1 MNDNQLLQYHRH
13 IMLPPIGASGQ
24 ETLLT
29 AKILI
34 IGLGGL
40 GSPAALYLAASG
52 IGHLYLNDFDHV
64 DLSNLQRQILHNRQQ
79 LHWSKT
85 HSAEKTLNTL
95 NPDCQLTL
103 LDKKLDNNALQQ
115 TINQVDLVIDASDN
129 FDTRFL
135 VNRCC
140 KAQNKPLI
148 SGSAIGFQGQVSVFD
163 YQPQQPCYQC
173 LFDEQDYSPEN
184 RCSNSGILAPLAGL
198 VGTIQAIEAIKV
210 LLDMGNSLKGRLLSI
225 DAMNMEF
232 KTSRLQQ
239 DPACR
244 VCHLS
249 GVET

>member
-13 IMLPPIGASGQ
+13 IMLPPIGVSGQ
-24 ETLLT
+24 ETLLNS
-29 AKILI
+29 KVLI

-85 HSAEKTLNTL
+85 RSAEKTLNAL
-95 NPDCQLTL
+95 NPDCRLTL
-103 LDKKLDNNALQQ
+103 LDKKLDKQTLREALSQ
-115 TINQVDLVIDASDN
+115 IDVVIDASDN

-140 KAQNKPLI
+140 KEQQKPLV

-173 LFDEQDYSPEN
+173 LFDEQDQSPPSH
-184 RCSNSGILAPLAGL
+184 CSNSGILAPL
-198 VGTIQAIEAIKV
+198 E
-210 LLDMGNSLKGRLLSI
+210 D
-225 DAMNMEF
+225 
-232 KTSRLQQ
+232 
-239 DPACR
+239 
-244 VCHLS
+244 
-249 GVET
+249 